1 LKIWTGYGSE
11 HSYRLV
17 MIGHFADE
25 TAAAVTKEK
34 FDKLTEH
41 VAAQLEAGT
50 MDVGWDSHER
60 MNDALRDALA
70 ELELYNLGASEVN
83 NFAYDFGTELHG
95 DSLKLTTD
103 EGEVQG
109 FLKVMLD
116 GGARIEVFSGHNWTE
131 TGEPRQAVE

>member
-41 VAAQLEAGT
+41 VAAQLNAGT
-50 MDVGWDSHER
+50 MDIGWDSDER
-60 MNDALRDALA
+60 MSDALRDALA
-70 ELELYNLGASEVN
+70 ELGLYNLGVSEVS
-83 NFAYDFGTELHG
+83 NFAYEFDTELRG
-95 DSLKLTTD
+95 DSITLTTD

-131 TGEPRQAVE
+131 AGEPRQAGE